1 MCTGTRQHTLPS
13 ISSFDWP
20 ASRRFNP
27 ISQLVSGLGS
37 IVVRTLFQPFE
48 EAAFVAFS
56 KEQGAPWGGM
66 LGVGPGGGQVTATVV
81 CGWVWRG
88 DGLAVSPAALGVTK
102 LLPLVQPAALAA
114 PLPPSRHQERFVQP
128 TPPRPAGQGGTAPAA
143 LRRQA
148 RLLAVLVRCITLVGL
163 LAAAFGPAY
172 SHLALLLLYGRR
184 WADTEAPLAL
194 GLYSQYLVLLAA
206 NGCLEAFVH
215 SVASAR
221 QLAASN
227 AWLVAFTA
235 AHAGLSIAAVRTG
248 GAAGL
253 IAADGLNM
261 LLRIAYCLAF
271 TKARF
276 REVPGFR
283 LRHLLPSGATAAALV
298 VAAALTSA
306 SRLALLPG
314 SSALAAAA
322 AHRGLSLPS
331 PLPAALQQQLAAQP
345 FSTLAAAHVGVGATC
360 LAAVAA
366 VAARHERG
374 ILLEVRQLRRK
385 GAKTA

>member
-1 MCTGTRQHTLPS
+1 MGKGAVMP
-13 ISSFDWP
+13 
-20 ASRRFNP
+20 
-27 ISQLVSGLGS
+27 V
-37 IVVRTLFQPFE
+37 
-48 EAAFVAFS
+48 AA
-56 KEQGAPWGGM
+56 
-66 LGVGPGGGQVTATVV
+66 
-81 CGWVWRG
+81 R
-88 DGLAVSPAALGVTK
+88 
-102 LLPLVQPAALAA
+102 LAA
-114 PLPPSRHQERFVQP
+114 PI
-128 TPPRPAGQGGTAPAA
+128 PRPTSEPTLFLPNPPAGAGQGGTAPDA

-215 SVASAR
+215 SVANAR

-235 AHAGLSIAAVRTG
+235 AHAGLSIAAVRAG

-253 IAADGLNM
+253 IAADSVNM

-271 TKARF
+271 TRARF
-276 REVPGFR
+276 RAVPGFR
-283 LRHLLPSGATAAALV
+283 LRHLLPSSATVSALAAA
-298 VAAALTSA
+298 AAITGV
-306 SRLALLPG
+306 SRLILLPD

-322 AHRGLSLPS
+322 ARCGLNLPGL
-331 PLPAALQQQLAAQP
+331 LPAVLQQQLAVQP
-345 FSTLAAAHVGVGATC
+345 LSVLAAAHMGVGAAC

-366 VAARHERG
+366 VAARHERS
-374 ILLEVRQLRRK
+374 ILAEVRQLRRK
-385 GAKTA
+385 GAKSA